1 MVAVAAALAAVVV
14 VAVEAERVVVAAVVV
29 AVPNGLATNA
39 RQQIVAPKLHAEVAM
54 ILIGG
59 AFGVE
64 R

>member
-1 MVAVAAALAAVVV
+1 M
-14 VAVEAERVVVAAVVV
+14 VAVEAKRVVVAAVVV

-39 RQQIVAPKLHAEVAM
+39 RQQIVAPKLHAKAAM

>member
-1 MVAVAAALAAVVV
+1 
-14 VAVEAERVVVAAVVV
+14 VVVAAVVV

-39 RQQIVAPKLHAEVAM
+39 RQQIVAPKLHAKVAM